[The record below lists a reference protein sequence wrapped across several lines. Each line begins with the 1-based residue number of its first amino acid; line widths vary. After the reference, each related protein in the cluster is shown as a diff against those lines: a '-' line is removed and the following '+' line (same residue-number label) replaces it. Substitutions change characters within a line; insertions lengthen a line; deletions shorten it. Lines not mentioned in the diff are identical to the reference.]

1 MTLTTTVTLG
11 LAATAALGI
20 GGTPPEELGRR
31 LEAAAARPWVE
42 LETIGRSAG
51 GRPLHAV
58 RLHRPGEPVE
68 WRLLLV
74 GQQHGDEPA
83 GKEAMLDLV
92 ERVAADP
99 GALPAGA
106 DVWLVPLAN
115 PDGAAAGLRR
125 NGAGAD
131 LNRDHLL
138 LDQPETRALHALA
151 RRIRPHLVVDG
162 HEFARDS
169 SDYRDRGWG
178 EWPLVTMD
186 TANSLLLPEAVYE
199 VGLRWVHDARAAMAA
214 AGIPYR
220 RYLVGGLPP
229 DEEIRPSTLEAD
241 DARNGLALAAGGLG
255 VIIESGVRRAAAD
268 PMADLAERVAGYRI
282 LLERFL
288 HDRELRRASLDAAAE
303 ARRAAPPAFLPVN
316 VLWGNVGMRL
326 DEVPVV
332 DLGTGA
338 TVLVPTARRMHDRV
352 VKGVVATPAGYVVG
366 EASASPYRELLDRH
380 EIPYRVLE
388 REERLAAE
396 RCALESVQSERDTVY
411 ERYGGRQ
418 LVRCEP
424 AAAVAFGPGS
434 LVVPFGGDRWRTL
447 AALLEPRQ
455 LYGLYQYGRF
465 RQTAGED
472 GELPVWRLAETAGLT
487 APAGRPR

>member
-1 MTLTTTVTLG
+1 MTLTMTVTLG
-11 LAATAALGI
+11 LAAAALGI
-20 GGTPPEELGRR
+20 GGTPPGEVERR
-31 LEAAAARPWVE
+31 LEAAGSRPWVE
-42 LETIGRSAG
+42 LETIGRSVG

-58 RLHRPGEPVE
+58 RLHRPDEAVE
-68 WRLLLV
+68 WRVLLV

-83 GKEAMLDLV
+83 GKEAMLELV

-99 GALPAGA
+99 DTLPVGV
-106 DVWLVPLAN
+106 DVWVVPLAN
-115 PDGAAAGLRR
+115 PDGAAEGRRR

-162 HEFARDS
+162 HEFTRDS

-178 EWPLVTMD
+178 EWPVVTMD
-186 TANSLLLPEAVYE
+186 TANSLLLPDAVYE
-199 VGLRWVHDARAAMAA
+199 VGLRWVRDARAAMAA

-229 DEEIRPSTLEAD
+229 DEEMRPSTLEAD

-255 VIIESGVRRAAAD
+255 VIIESGVRRAAPD
-268 PMADLAERVAGYRI
+268 PMADLAQRVAGYRV

-288 HDRELRRASLDAAAE
+288 HDRELRRASLDAVAE

-352 VKGVVATPAGYVVG
+352 VKGVVAAPAGYAV
-366 EASASPYRELLDRH
+366 EAASAAPYRELLDRH
-380 EIPYRVLE
+380 GIPYRVLDG
-388 REERLAAE
+388 EETMPAE
-396 RCALESVQSERDTVY
+396 RCVLEGVQAERDAVH

-424 AAAVAFGPGS
+424 ASTATLGPGS
-434 LVVPFGGDRWRTL
+434 LVVPLGGDRWRTL

-455 LYGLYQYGRF
+455 LYGLYQYERF
-465 RQTAGED
+465 RGTVAED
-472 GELPVWRLAETAGLT
+472 GGLPVWRLPSAGGLSV
-487 APAGRPR
+487 PAARPR